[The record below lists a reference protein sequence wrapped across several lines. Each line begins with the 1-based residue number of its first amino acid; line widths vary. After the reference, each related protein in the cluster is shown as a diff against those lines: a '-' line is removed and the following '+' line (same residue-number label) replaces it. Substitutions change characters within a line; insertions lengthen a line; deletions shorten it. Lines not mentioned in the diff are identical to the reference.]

1 MLTAYQAT
9 LTGNTVTWQDPPPN
23 LHHQQV
29 IITVLPTEQP
39 QSTPRKLGT
48 LAHKASVTFADDWEI
63 TDEQLI
69 DGLF

>member
-9 LTGNTVTWQDPPPN
+9 LTGNTVTWQDPSP
-23 LHHQQV
+23 HFDHQQV
-29 IITVLPTEQP
+29 IITILPTQQP
-39 QSTPRKLGT
+39 QQKPRKLGT

-69 DGLF
+69 DGSF